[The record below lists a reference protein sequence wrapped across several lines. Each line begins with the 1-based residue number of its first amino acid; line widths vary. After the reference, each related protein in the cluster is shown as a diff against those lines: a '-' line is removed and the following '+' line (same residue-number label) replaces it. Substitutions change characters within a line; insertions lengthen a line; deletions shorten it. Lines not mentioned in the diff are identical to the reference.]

1 MKHLYKVIIA
11 ISLFASL
18 AGCMT
23 TPVTIAPEKD
33 FTHLF
38 PPLKKDLARI
48 FFYRPQILS
57 GSLITPPVNVNGV
70 YVGNSLPGEYFYIDI
85 YKGNYRIEIS
95 EGKILELK
103 LAAGEERFIKMDLGG
118 TGIFYDIIPK
128 LANPEVARHQ
138 IIQMYEM
145 KERMKGN

>member
-1 MKHLYKVIIA
+1 MRHLYKVIIA
-11 ISLFASL
+11 LSLFASL

-23 TPVTIAPEKD
+23 TPATIAPKRD
-33 FTHLF
+33 FSGLF

-70 YVGNSLPGEYFYIDI
+70 YVGDSHPGQYFYVDI
-85 YKGNYRIEIS
+85 YKGKYRIEIS
-95 EGKILELK
+95 EGKVLNLK
-103 LAAGEERFIKMDLGG
+103 LPAGEERFIKMDLGG

-128 LANPEVARHQ
+128 LANPEIARRQ
-138 IIQMYEM
+138 IIQMHEM
-145 KERMKGN
+145 KERMEGN